1 MVSIFLAIK
10 YWKLRYV
17 LLPYI
22 MLLYFIR
29 LQYSI
34 NITFIC
40 IEKQKN
46 SYNLLYFVIFI
57 WLGLSGTKCR
67 ISFSSAC
74 THTWATYVHTTTCW
88 CAENGPSVLYGLGF
102 KIRYKMSWETC
113 IQVKKQELEPDMEQ
127 QTG

>member
-1 MVSIFLAIK
+1 MVSILLAIK

-22 MLLYFIR
+22 MLLYLIR

-46 SYNLLYFVIFI
+46 SYNLLYFDIHIVEVIWSQIQNIFEACLYTEQMSHI
-57 WLGLSGTKCR
+57 YTHYNLPACR
-67 ISFSSAC
+67 EWHI
-74 THTWATYVHTTTCW
+74 
-88 CAENGPSVLYGLGF
+88 
-102 KIRYKMSWETC
+102 
-113 IQVKKQELEPDMEQ
+113 
-127 QTG
+127 